1 MFRLFLQKRVFVL
14 SRHEQ
19 KYNFYKFRCNN
30 LHFRLES
37 KKLIC
42 SRFCAKLQLL
52 QYITTRKE
60 EKRRSKSYSLQ
71 IERYEF
77 HLFPFQSHFL
87 LIRNFVCDWIN
98 LSISFTLGDSSF
110 LKEGNVFKPIDL
122 WFLHFYS
129 NKNHAFYFTVHVNF
143 YKVKSIFPRNTT
155 KWLYRNLI
163 LSIFEFQNL
172 LHMWLAVQT
181 CL

>member
-52 QYITTRKE
+52 QYITTGKE
-60 EKRRSKSYSLQ
+60 VKRRPKSYSLQ

-122 WFLHFYS
+122 WFLHFY
-129 NKNHAFYFTVHVNF
+129 KIHAFYYTVIVTI
-143 YKVKSIFPRNTT
+143 YEAK
-155 KWLYRNLI
+155 
-163 LSIFEFQNL
+163 
-172 LHMWLAVQT
+172 
-181 CL
+181 

>member
-1 MFRLFLQKRVFVL
+1 MYIETWKFIPYLPRCEIYAKFLILGDMFRLFLQKRVFVL

-19 KYNFYKFRCNN
+19 KYKFYKFRCNN

-87 LIRNFVCDWIN
+87 LIRNFVSVI
-98 LSISFTLGDSSF
+98 
-110 LKEGNVFKPIDL
+110 E
-122 WFLHFYS
+122 
-129 NKNHAFYFTVHVNF
+129 
-143 YKVKSIFPRNTT
+143 
-155 KWLYRNLI
+155 
-163 LSIFEFQNL
+163 
-172 LHMWLAVQT
+172 
-181 CL
+181 